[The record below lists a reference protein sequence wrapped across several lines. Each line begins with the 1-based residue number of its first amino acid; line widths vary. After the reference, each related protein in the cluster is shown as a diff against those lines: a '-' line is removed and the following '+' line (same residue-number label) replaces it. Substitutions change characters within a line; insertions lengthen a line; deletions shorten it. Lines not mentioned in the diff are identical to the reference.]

1 MKQVF
6 VFLSKE
12 IVTCSL
18 WIGHLQCILYNVHCT
33 LEFLHC
39 YCIQDIEH
47 CKLSIGNCPFYI
59 VGILYLV
66 PHTMYIVSMDIYNV
80 QCTNTMY
87 NIHRFVLNLKQLY
100 SRHRRDIS
108 GDLQ

>member
-47 CKLSIGNCPFYI
+47 CVVCVVCVAYVAFLSALVYRCNTATCKSFYSSLYI
-59 VGILYLV
+59 VYKLV
-66 PHTMYIVSMDIYNV
+66 YID
-80 QCTNTMY
+80 
-87 NIHRFVLNLKQLY
+87 K
-100 SRHRRDIS
+100 
-108 GDLQ
+108 

>member
-39 YCIQDIEH
+39 YCIQDIEN

-66 PHTMYIVSMDIYNV
+66 PHTMYIVSWTFTTYNV
-80 QCTNTMY
+80 QIQCTIY
-87 NIHRFVLNLKQLY
+87 IGCSELEAIVL